1 MHPIVYE
8 IRDALRGYYPDSEAL
23 SLAKMLLVEAFGFST
38 LELYGGKDKE
48 ISGNRLRDLHEM
60 LSRLQKNEPI
70 QYILGK
76 ETFCGLT
83 FEVDENVLIPRPETR
98 ELVEWIVADYE
109 SVPACRILDVGTGSG
124 CISISLAKFIPGA
137 SVESWDI
144 SEGALEIAR
153 RNCKLNEVEVLL
165 RQQDVLS
172 AQPQPACF
180 DVIVSNPPYIT
191 ESEKADMEA
200 NVLDWE
206 PATALFVPDT
216 DPLLFYRKIAEL
228 GAVMLKEGGSLY
240 FEINRAYGNETVQ
253 MLETLGYKQIE
264 LRKDDWDND
273 RMIKSRR

>member
-98 ELVEWIVADYE
+98 ELVEWIVAHYE

-144 SEGALEIAR
+144 SEGALEVAR

-228 GAVMLKEGGSLY
+228 GTVMLKEGGSLY

-264 LRKDDWDND
+264 LRKDDWGND
-273 RMIKSRR
+273 RMIKARR